1 MYNSKINRIIFL
13 LNSLEGLTND
23 AEKEGFISS
32 KNLKSDMIETL
43 VSTVINA
50 ELCNNSQK
58 GYDALRGKERIQIKF
73 RSANKNGKYRIRFKN
88 ITKHEIGFDTLAFCC
103 KTNEGYNIYEIDAHD
118 LPNMRFNEEKNI
130 KALSLSISS
139 LEDICFDKHK
149 VKS

>member
-1 MYNSKINRIIFL
+1 MDKLKIRKIINL
-13 LNSLEGLTND
+13 LNEYEEVFED
-23 AEKEGFISS
+23 AKKEGFVST
-32 KNLKSDMIETL
+32 KNFKGDIIESL
-43 VSTVINA
+43 VSNIINA
-50 ELCNNSQK
+50 ELCSNSQK

-103 KTNEGYNIYEIDAHD
+103 KTNKGYNIYEIDAHD

-130 KALSLSISS
+130 KALSLSINS
-139 LEDICFDKHK
+139 LEDICFDKYK